1 MSDITIRIGGVP
13 EHFNLPIHLAKE
25 NGTFSKSGIN
35 LEWTDFPG
43 GTGQMTKALREDKID
58 LCILLTEGMITDI
71 IKGSPTKII
80 SEYVITPLTWGIH
93 TGLNNS
99 LQPHDNI
106 FDKQHAISRYGSGS
120 HLISI
125 VNANSKGQSI
135 DQSQFTVINDINGAL
150 KSLNALETDVFYW
163 EKYTTKPYVDA
174 GQIRRVGEYLT
185 PWPCFVIAASD
196 KILEEH
202 PQAIDELLDII
213 QASCHHF
220 MQDESVIPVVSE
232 RYNQKLEDIE
242 RWYHST
248 EWAPDSWVSDKMIK
262 SVIFH
267 LETANIIEKGQR
279 IPELIWK
286 R

>member
-1 MSDITIRIGGVP
+1 MSEITIRIGGVP

-25 NGTFSKSGIN
+25 NGSFSKSGIN

-43 GTGQMTKALREDKID
+43 GTGQMTKALREDEID
-58 LCILLTEGMITDI
+58 ICILLTEGMIADI
-71 IKGSPTKII
+71 IKGNPSKII

-93 TGLNNS
+93 TGIENPI
-99 LQPHDNI
+99 QPQDSI
-106 FDKQHAISRYGSGS
+106 FDKQHAISRFGSGS

-125 VNANSKGQSI
+125 VNANSKGKTMKE
-135 DQSQFTVINDINGAL
+135 DQFTVINDLDGAL
-150 KSLNALETDVFYW
+150 ASLNALETDIFYW
-163 EKYTTKPYVDA
+163 EKYTTKPYVDS
-174 GQIRRVGEYLT
+174 GQIRRIGEYLT

-196 KILEEH
+196 KVLAQH
-202 PQAIDELLDII
+202 PEAIDEMLDII

-220 MQDESVIPVVSE
+220 MQDESLIPLVSE
-232 RYNQKLEDIE
+232 RYDQKLNDIE

-248 EWAPDSWVSDKMIK
+248 EWAPDSWVSDKMLK

-267 LETANIIEKGQR
+267 LEAAKIISEDQA